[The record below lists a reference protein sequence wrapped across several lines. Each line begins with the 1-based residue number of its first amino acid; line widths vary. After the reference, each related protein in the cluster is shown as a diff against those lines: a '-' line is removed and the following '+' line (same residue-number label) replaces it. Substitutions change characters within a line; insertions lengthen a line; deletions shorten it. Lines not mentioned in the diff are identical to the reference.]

1 MIQGIIIVVIEK
13 YNSSSTDKKTM
24 KRQFTKEFKTKIAL
38 EAIKEVRTISEIASD
53 FEIHPNLISNW
64 KKQLLDGMP
73 SIFERP
79 NKKSDEQKNR
89 EKEKDLLYK
98 NIGELKVENDFL
110 KKKYRQL
117 YGTEPEIL

>member
-1 MIQGIIIVVIEK
+1 
-13 YNSSSTDKKTM
+13 M
-24 KRQFTKEFKTKIAL
+24 KRQFTKEFKSKIAL
-38 EAIKEVRTISEIASD
+38 EAIKEDKTISEIASK

-64 KKQLLDGMP
+64 KKQVLSSLPD
-73 SIFERP
+73 IFERP
-79 NKKSDEQKNR
+79 NKKSDEQKSR

-117 YGTEPEIL
+117 YGTDPEIL